1 MQDNIKELEQ
11 VTEGLQN
18 ELSHKES
25 VFELLKKEN
34 KDLEGRLNAKSQEDI
49 DNQKSAMMRLEEEIN
64 FLKRHHEI
72 EINMLK
78 E

>member
-18 ELSHKES
+18 ELQHKES

-34 KDLEGRLNAKSQEDI
+34 KDLEGRLNAKS
-49 DNQKSAMMRLEEEIN
+49 
-64 FLKRHHEI
+64 
-72 EINMLK
+72 
-78 E
+78 